1 MKFSSISFCLS
12 FTAVILTI
20 CSFTTAPVLHDTTKV
35 SPNDSAVFEPNAS
48 SGWTIYSYY
57 FHKDTPDSVD
67 FEIIVKHAP
76 DIQYWTNEQYIGT
89 IKGSFI
95 PATEQVLRYY
105 LLLNN
110 RWNLRITKD
119 GKCYLNVVTGHVP
132 AGNTV
137 VIPIKIKY
145 KTD

>member
-1 MKFSSISFCLS
+1 MKISSISFCLALTS
-12 FTAVILTI
+12 VVLSICGFKTPVI
-20 CSFTTAPVLHDTTKV
+20 SKTTKTIF
-35 SPNDSAVFEPNAS
+35 NDSAVFEPNTS
-48 SGWTIYSYY
+48 TGWTIYSYY
-57 FHKDTPDSVD
+57 FHKDTADSVD
-67 FEIIVKHAP
+67 FEIILKHAS
-76 DIQYWTNEQYIGT
+76 DIQYWTNEQYSGT

-110 RWNLRITKD
+110 LWSLRIAKD

-137 VIPIKIKY
+137 VIPIKVEY
-145 KTD
+145 KMD